1 MLSYMMQQFFLDHI
15 NATHNV
21 SYDVSVSYKLH
32 CHPVYEIYYFI
43 SGSVDY
49 LVNGV
54 LFEPKPN
61 SVLLMS
67 PGTFHECRV
76 KTADKYERFT
86 LHFDAGLVPEKI
98 RMQLLRPFHSPTIYL
113 EEVHSVL
120 YELSALQACYAYPDD
135 LSGPAVNARLTAMLS
150 QILNIYNAVR
160 PQDENAL
167 EMTLPQKIIAHINT
181 NFSQRITLDM
191 LSQQFFMSKNQIN
204 RVFTKAT
211 GRSVMEYVRQKR
223 IAYAEH
229 LRSVG
234 MPAAEAAYKAGF
246 DNYSTY
252 YRLKQKMKD

>member
-1 MLSYMMQQFFLDHI
+1 MMQQFFLDHV

-21 SYDVSVSYKLH
+21 SFDVSVTYKLH

-43 SGSVDY
+43 SGSVEY

-54 LFEPKPN
+54 LFTPKPN
-61 SVLLMS
+61 SMLLMA

-86 LHFDAGLVPEKI
+86 LHFDASLIPEKI
-98 RMQLLRPFHSPTIYL
+98 RMHLMRPFHSSAIFL
-113 EEVHSVL
+113 EDAHAIL
-120 YELSALQACYAYPDD
+120 YELNALQACYAYPDE
-135 LSGPAVNARLTAMLS
+135 LSGPAVNARLVAMLS
-150 QILNIYNAVR
+150 QILNIYNAIKPR
-160 PQDENAL
+160 DESSV
-167 EMTLPQKIIAHINT
+167 EMSLPQKIIAHINT
-181 NFSQRITLDM
+181 NFSQKITLDM

-204 RVFTKAT
+204 RIFTKAT

-223 IAYAEH
+223 IVYAEH
-229 LRSVG
+229 LRAVG

-252 YRLKQKMKD
+252 YRLKQKWKD